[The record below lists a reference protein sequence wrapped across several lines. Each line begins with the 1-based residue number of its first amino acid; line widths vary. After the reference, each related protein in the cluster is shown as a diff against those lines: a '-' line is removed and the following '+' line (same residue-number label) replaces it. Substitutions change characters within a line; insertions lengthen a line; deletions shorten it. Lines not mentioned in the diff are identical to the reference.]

1 MAEDLRQSLED
12 TIKKFA
18 ADLDLPKVD
27 VDKLIDTHERNLDSV
42 VQTAVAATDAV
53 RATAAKQRK
62 ILEAV
67 MNDALAMAKAM
78 RPGSDPK
85 ELLSRESEAVGHAIE
100 TAVFNRRDCGTD
112 IQVERGSVPVV
123 HRSSI
128 GKHARDPRERPSRR
142 SARRTESLTLTT
154 PSASADLGR
163 KIT

>member
-1 MAEDLRQSLED
+1 MAEDMRQSLEE

-62 ILEAV
+62 ILGAV

-78 RPGSDPK
+78 RPGADPK
-85 ELLSRESEAVGHAIE
+85 ELLSRESEAVGHTIE
-100 TAVFNRRDCGTD
+100 TAVSSTAAIAEKIYKVNTEIFKLFIGRLSESAHEIRESVHPGQPRDEP
-112 IQVERGSVPVV
+112 Q
-123 HRSSI
+123 
-128 GKHARDPRERPSRR
+128 A
-142 SARRTESLTLTT
+142 
-154 PSASADLGR
+154 
-163 KIT
+163 

>member
-12 TIKKFA
+12 TIKKIA

-67 MNDALAMAKAM
+67 AQDALAMAKAM
-78 RPGSDPK
+78 RSGSNPK

-100 TAVFNRRDCGTD
+100 TAVSSTAAITEQIYKLNTEVFKMFIGRLSESTHEIR
-112 IQVERGSVPVV
+112 ESVHPGAP
-123 HRSSI
+123 HDEP
-128 GKHARDPRERPSRR
+128 KA
-142 SARRTESLTLTT
+142 
-154 PSASADLGR
+154 
-163 KIT
+163 

>member
-67 MNDALAMAKAM
+67 AQDALAMAKAM
-78 RPGSDPK
+78 RSGSDPK

-100 TAVFNRRDCGTD
+100 TAVSSTAAIAEQIYKLNAEVFKMFIGRLSESTHEIR
-112 IQVERGSVPVV
+112 ESVHPVAP
-123 HRSSI
+123 HDEP
-128 GKHARDPRERPSRR
+128 KA
-142 SARRTESLTLTT
+142 
-154 PSASADLGR
+154 
-163 KIT
+163 

>member
-12 TIKKFA
+12 MIKKVA
-18 ADLDLPKVD
+18 TDLDLPKVD

-53 RATAAKQRK
+53 GATAVRQRK

-100 TAVFNRRDCGTD
+100 TAVSSTAAIADQIYKLNTEVFKTFIGRLSESTHEIRT
-112 IQVERGSVPVV
+112 SVHP
-123 HRSSI
+123 
-128 GKHARDPRERPSRR
+128 A
-142 SARRTESLTLTT
+142 
-154 PSASADLGR
+154 ASNHEPKA
-163 KIT
+163 